1 MTHAASLLSNYCH
14 NVMQFSLMQ
23 EDDILEALRKPL
35 TEDDQLLEFY
45 KNISSV
51 GHAFSKLKSQM

>member
-23 EDDILEALRKPL
+23 EDDILEALGKPL
-35 TEDDQLLEFY
+35 TEDDQLL
-45 KNISSV
+45 
-51 GHAFSKLKSQM
+51 